1 MATEMTIRDLLRAPA
16 PTLSFEFFPPRDDDA
31 QEALWE
37 TIARLAEARPDFASI
52 TYGASGTTRRSSRE
66 VVRRLADAHT
76 IRPLAHLTC
85 VDQSRDEITAVI
97 EEFLAEGVR
106 DFLALRGDPPAGQP
120 DWRPHPDG
128 LLYAYQL
135 VAHIRDVV
143 GARGIAEG
151 EFSVGVAAFPAAH
164 AEERWRQQGL
174 DVLLAKQ
181 DAGAD
186 FAVTQVFY
194 EVPQWET
201 LAADALAA
209 GITLPILPGIIP
221 LLSTGRAA
229 RLEQLTGVSV
239 PKSVL
244 RALAAEDDAGAARL
258 AGIALAAGLARDLV
272 SAGAPGIHVYTFNR
286 HEAAL
291 DLIGAAGLAR

>member
-16 PTLSFEFFPPRDDDA
+16 PTLSFELFPPRDDHA

-37 TIARLAEARPDFASI
+37 TMARLAEARPDFASI

-106 DFLALRGDPPAGQP
+106 DFLALRGDPPVGQP

-128 LLYAYQL
+128 LLYAHQL
-135 VAHIRDVV
+135 VAHIRHVV

-151 EFSVGVAAFPAAH
+151 EYSIGVAAFPAAH

-181 DAGAD
+181 DAGAE

-194 EVPQWET
+194 EAAHWEV

-209 GITLPILPGIIP
+209 GITIPILPGIIP

-239 PKSVL
+239 PESVL
-244 RALAAEDDAGAARL
+244 RALAAEDDAGAARA
-258 AGIALAAGLARDLV
+258 AGITHAAALARDLV

-291 DLIGAAGLAR
+291 DLAAAAGLAR

>member
-16 PTLSFEFFPPRDDDA
+16 PTLSFELFPPRDADA
-31 QEALWE
+31 QESLWE
-37 TIARLAEARPDFASI
+37 TIARLADARPDFASI
-52 TYGASGTTRRSSRE
+52 TYGASGNTRRSSRE

-97 EEFLAEGVR
+97 DEFLDEGVR

-120 DWRPHPDG
+120 DWRPHPEG

-135 VAHIRDVV
+135 VGHIRKVV
-143 GARGIAEG
+143 AARGIGEG

-174 DVLLAKQ
+174 DVLRAKQ

-194 EVPQWET
+194 EAPQWEA
-201 LAADALAA
+201 LATDALAA

-221 LLSTGRAA
+221 LLSMGRAT
-229 RLEQLTGVSV
+229 RLEQLTGVAV
-239 PKSVL
+239 PESVL
-244 RALAAEDDAGAARL
+244 RALAEEDASAARE
-258 AGIALAAGLARDLV
+258 AGIAHAAELARDLV

-286 HEAAL
+286 YEAAL
-291 DLIGAAGLAR
+291 DLVGAAGLRS

>member
-1 MATEMTIRDLLRAPA
+1 MTIRDLLRAPA
-16 PTLSFEFFPPRDDDA
+16 PTLSFELFPPRDDDA
-31 QEALWE
+31 QGALWE

-106 DFLALRGDPPAGQP
+106 DFLALRGDPPAGRP

-128 LLYAYQL
+128 LRYAYQL
-135 VAHIRDVV
+135 VAQIREVV
-143 GARGIAEG
+143 AAQGIGED

-164 AEERWRQQGL
+164 ADERWRQQGL

-194 EVPQWET
+194 EAPHWEA

-209 GITLPILPGIIP
+209 GVTMPILPGIIP

-239 PKSVL
+239 PESVL
-244 RALAAEDDAGAARL
+244 RALATGDDVDAARL
-258 AGIALAAGLARDLV
+258 AGIAHASGLARDLV
-272 SAGAPGIHVYTFNR
+272 AAGAPGIHVYTFNR
-286 HEAAL
+286 YEAAL
-291 DLIGAAGLAR
+291 GLVAEAGLRR